1 MLVITLKI
9 IIIKKLQKYFGT
21 EVDKATKWSL
31 KNKNA
36 AMLQLCLNKNNENVL
51 WGNQSLYAT
60 AFAHYVLVNLS
71 TLEMDGYILDQD

>member
-1 MLVITLKI
+1 
-9 IIIKKLQKYFGT
+9 
-21 EVDKATKWSL
+21 
-31 KNKNA
+31 
-36 AMLQLCLNKNNENVL
+36 MLQLCLNKNNENVL